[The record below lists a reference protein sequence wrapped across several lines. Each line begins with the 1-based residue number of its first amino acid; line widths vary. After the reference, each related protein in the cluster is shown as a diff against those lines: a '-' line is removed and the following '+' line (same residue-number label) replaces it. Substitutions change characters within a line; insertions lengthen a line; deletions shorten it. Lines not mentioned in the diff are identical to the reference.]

1 MEGKP
6 RNVNLEEIR
15 NSLATIPSVRNVHD
29 LHVWA
34 VTSDFPTLTCHITVE
49 PGTNTQRVLG
59 AATKRIRE
67 QFHIEHV
74 TIQIED
80 TEHCH
85 NEDHCHT

>member
-1 MEGKP
+1 M
-6 RNVNLEEIR
+6 NNLQWENTRKILCKGEKTWDI
-15 NSLATIPSVRNVHD
+15 LITT
-29 LHVWA
+29 
-34 VTSDFPTLTCHITVE
+34 VTSDVPTLTCHITVE

-59 AATKRIRE
+59 EATKRIRE